1 MTSAWLFIHGILS
14 ITTAVANKKQDGGG
28 FMVAA
33 GILLGV
39 LELVL
44 GIYSV
49 VHPAVIAINLGILIG
64 LYFIISFPIGGGAR
78 CPVDIGFVP
87 TVAERRQEG
96 F

>member
-1 MTSAWLFIHGILS
+1 MNNFLLRYMISAWLFIHGILS
-14 ITTAVANKKQDGGG
+14 ITTAVANRKQDGGG

-49 VHPAVIAINLGILIG
+49 VHPAVIAI
-64 LYFIISFPIGGGAR
+64 IIS
-78 CPVDIGFVP
+78 VSLSGFTLLNKASVS
-87 TVAERRQEG
+87 
-96 F
+96 